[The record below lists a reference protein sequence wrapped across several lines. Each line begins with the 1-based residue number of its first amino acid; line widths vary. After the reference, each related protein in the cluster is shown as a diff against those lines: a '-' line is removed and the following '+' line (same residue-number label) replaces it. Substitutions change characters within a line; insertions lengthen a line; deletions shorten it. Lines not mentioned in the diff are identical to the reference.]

1 MFCKVDSI
9 HCTVENPKSQLIL
22 SLLSDNGLLSACVLL
37 NNKGYNA
44 IIKVRDSQELI
55 PIFKGT
61 VA

>member
-9 HCTVENPKSQLIL
+9 HCTVENPESQPIL

-44 IIKVRDSQELI
+44 IIKVRASQEII
-55 PIFKGT
+55 PI
-61 VA
+61 